1 MSDMNR
7 VILLGHLGNAPEL
20 KQLSDGLSV
29 LKMRLATN
37 ESWLDKTKQ
46 ERQERVEWHDV
57 TVFGARA
64 EGLARIL
71 GKGDCIAIEGALRT
85 SSWEKDGVKR
95 YRTEIIAQNV
105 MLTGKRG
112 GRGVQPLLPG
122 AEAPSDEVP
131 LSVLARTAASA
142 PARVIENDVPF

>member
-20 KQLSDGLSV
+20 KQLSDGLNV

-37 ESWLDKTKQ
+37 ESWLDKAKQ

-57 TVFGARA
+57 TVFGNRA

-71 GKGDCIAIEGALRT
+71 GKGDCIAVEGALRT

-112 GRGVQPLLPG
+112 GRGAQPLLPG
-122 AEAPSDEVP
+122 ADAPADEVP